1 MWQESPRL
9 LWSSFLFLGYGGQQG
24 RSWWQLTLPW
34 HSSPLQSKH
43 AACPLTWA
51 YGTDPGQTLGLRNP
65 CRQPVLC
72 HLSFRFLPLCWCLLF
87 PLCDLSLQA
96 EAILSMN
103 KKAQEVP
110 GLPDPRYSVSA
121 ESCRPVERAHLGIQN
136 LWGLGSQ
143 AFPGFQKS
151 WGGRKLG
158 CVRVCQLVR
167 RLNTTLATLKL
178 GGWQLC

>member
-43 AACPLTWA
+43 ATCPLTWA

-72 HLSFRFLPLCWCLLF
+72 HLSFRFF
-87 PLCDLSLQA
+87 PFVGAYSFLYVTWVCRLRPFWAWTRRPRRSLAFQT
-96 EAILSMN
+96 
-103 KKAQEVP
+103 
-110 GLPDPRYSVSA
+110 
-121 ESCRPVERAHLGIQN
+121 HGIQCLQRAVVQWKGHIWGSRTCEVWAARHFQGFRSLGVGGN
-136 LWGLGSQ
+136 LAVWGFVNL
-143 AFPGFQKS
+143 
-151 WGGRKLG
+151 LE
-158 CVRVCQLVR
+158 
-167 RLNTTLATLKL
+167 
-178 GGWQLC
+178 GWTQHWPLSN